1 MSRFV
6 EVMMRI
12 MVIVDSVAACVI
24 HFGGDKQEAAY
35 MWVLAIFSLLV
46 AMDLER
52 GRYDSG
58 DR

>member
-12 MVIVDSVAACVI
+12 MVIVDSVAACVFR
-24 HFGGDKQEAAY
+24 FGGDKQEAIY
-35 MWVLAIFSLLV
+35 MVALAIFSLLM

-52 GRYDSG
+52 GRYD
-58 DR
+58 R